1 MFYQHY
7 DRHACVCAQITA
19 NRNKMAYN
27 VTESTERVVGDG
39 VRNTQLHNAGKEA
52 VIESEALE
60 GGNQIAVAHDCSGR
74 NSSRTCSSS
83 SHIGTQAPSVPYR
96 TFSVIVERCHTKRQ
110 NDTRC
115 AVHAGCDSRQ
125 GKFVDGHVRA
135 DRSCMTVAKQRH

>member
-1 MFYQHY
+1 MIDKYH

-19 NRNKMAYN
+19 KRNKMAYN

-60 GGNQIAVAHDCSGR
+60 GGNQIAVAHDCGGR
-74 NSSRTCSSS
+74 NSGRTCSSS
-83 SHIGTQAPSVPYR
+83 SHIGTQAHQFHR
-96 TFSVIVERCHTKRQ
+96 TISVIAERCHTKRQ

-135 DRSCMTVAKQRH
+135 DRSCMAVAKPRH